1 MSFEQKYLKYK
12 SKYLALKAQINTI
25 SIKSQNGGSIYGTS
39 LDQLDFLSE
48 TPSNNKNLYNK
59 LNNQNN
65 YKLSGGNTES
75 ETPASEEEKSASKE
89 ETPVSET
96 PVSEE
101 EKPVSE
107 TPVSEEEKP
116 VSETP
121 VSETPVSETPVSET
135 PVSETP
141 VSETPVSEEEK
152 PASDEE
158 ESEQGGG
165 SKQSKGKSHKKY
177 FFDDSDMNLDSTTTD
192 SDLSSLKTDST
203 DD

>member
-12 SKYLALKAQINTI
+12 SKYLALKAQLNTI
-25 SIKSQNGGSIYGTS
+25 SVKSQNGGSIYGTS

-48 TPSNNKNLYNK
+48 TPSNNKNLYNE

-65 YKLSGGNTES
+65 QKNDYKLSGGNTES
-75 ETPASEEEKSASKE
+75 ASEKSASEKSTSEKSEEEKSASEK
-89 ETPVSET
+89 
-96 PVSEE
+96 SEE
-101 EKPVSE
+101 EKSE
-107 TPVSEEEKP
+107 TPASEE
-116 VSETP
+116 
-121 VSETPVSETPVSET
+121 
-135 PVSETP
+135 
-141 VSETPVSEEEK
+141 
-152 PASDEE
+152 EE

-177 FFDDSDMNLDSTTTD
+177 FFDDSDINLDSTTTD

>member
-25 SIKSQNGGSIYGTS
+25 SIKSQNGGSIYGPS

-48 TPSNNKNLYNK
+48 TPSNNKNLYNE

-75 ETPASEEEKSASKE
+75 ETPASEEEKSASEKSASEKSTSEKSASEKLASEKSE
-89 ETPVSET
+89 EEESET
-96 PVSEE
+96 PASE
-101 EKPVSE
+101 K
-107 TPVSEEEKP
+107 
-116 VSETP
+116 
-121 VSETPVSETPVSET
+121 
-135 PVSETP
+135 
-141 VSETPVSEEEK
+141 
-152 PASDEE
+152 EE

-165 SKQSKGKSHKKY
+165 SKQSKGKSYKKY
-177 FFDDSDMNLDSTTTD
+177 FFDDSDINLDSTTTD